1 MSGIGFGLERI
12 GILAL
17 KRPVIFSILVMLG
30 TIFSLFNFPQLRFDG
45 NVTAVLPQNSEA
57 FQNYEGQKNRFRNF
71 SRDVAVIVTAPNL
84 ITSDGLEE
92 IRNLQ
97 LELAITEG
105 VGNVYSVFSLPR
117 PNPQTG
123 EMPPF
128 LPTELG
134 DDQSTRA
141 LIDELLEIQP
151 QSASLISPEN
161 NAALLFV
168 TLESGLH
175 DADDGVVFRLFN
187 ELKKTTEATLPKGF
201 EAHYSGLT
209 PIGLTI
215 VSAIIGDQI
224 KLTLVGL
231 ILGTGIAFF
240 VFRSFLAAFACAI
253 PPALTAIWTLG
264 VFAVI
269 ELPINYLTTVL
280 PTLALILAFAD
291 SIVLFY
297 RWQKNNSLAAKQH
310 DAEKSVLFDNLSD
323 AILTV
328 GPATALTSI
337 TTAIAFL
344 SFSYSS
350 SEALKDFAYLGAV
363 AVFMAFLS
371 VIIGLSLTLYW
382 LCKGGLAKLENAQ
395 KPSFSTFGIW
405 FDKAFATR
413 PRVVSVVAIGMV
425 GLLLISHF
433 AIRPEYK
440 VTDYLPDLSVAKK
453 AENLANEVFGGRSMI
468 FLAVPVADTENLVSA
483 ANRDR
488 LGSLE
493 TGLKEIFPER
503 SLASLNLL
511 WEKFETDKARER
523 IASVIRRAPDSAR
536 RGYLSSDGK
545 SMLVSIRIPSDQS
558 ISVTGE
564 QINAINVQLAQTEYG
579 SDVVISGFPVL
590 MAEEFTRLIEQLR
603 TSLLIAIFLGIVI
616 VGIATRSPVLT
627 IAAITPNLLPILA
640 VEFILYMRG
649 GVINLSEVIALTV
662 AFGIAID
669 NAVHVINV
677 YSAEKR
683 SRKEPRLA
691 VRDSL
696 REIGPALC
704 SSTLIICVSSTVTM
718 ISAMPIVPILGQ
730 LIIATLIVALIS
742 NLAILPA
749 NILTISRVSRRSPKG
764 HQD

>member
-1 MSGIGFGLERI
+1 MSSIGFGLERI
-12 GILAL
+12 GIIAL
-17 KRPVIFSILVMLG
+17 KRPNLFTVLLLVC
-30 TIFSLFNFPQLRFDG
+30 TAFCLFNFPQLRFDG
-45 NVTAVLPQNSEA
+45 DVTAVLPKNSES
-57 FQNYEGQKNRFRNF
+57 FRNYQGQKDRFRNF
-71 SRDVAVIVTAPNL
+71 SRDVAVIVVSPQLLTA
-84 ITSDGLEE
+84 DGLEE

-105 VGNVYSVFSLPR
+105 VGSVYSIFSLPR

-128 LPTELG
+128 LPAELG
-134 DDQSTRA
+134 DDESTRA
-141 LIDELLEIQP
+141 LIDELLSIQP
-151 QSASLISPEN
+151 QAASLISPQN

-168 TLESGLH
+168 TLESGMH
-175 DADDGVVFRLFN
+175 DADDDLVYELFN
-187 ELKKTTEATLPKGF
+187 ELKRTTEATLPAGF

-291 SIVLFY
+291 SIVLYY
-297 RWQKNNSLAAKQH
+297 RWQKNNSVSLASGNAP
-310 DAEKSVLFDNLSD
+310 ASALYDNLSD
-323 AILTV
+323 AILKV

-344 SFSYSS
+344 SFAYSS

-363 AVFMAFLS
+363 AVGTAFLS
-371 VIIGLSLTLYW
+371 VIIGLTLTLYW
-382 LCKGGLAKLENAQ
+382 LSRGGLAKLENA
-395 KPSFSTFGIW
+395 KRPSFGTFGHW
-405 FDKAFATR
+405 FDGVFATR
-413 PRVVSVVAIGMV
+413 PRIVSAGAIGLV
-425 GLLLISHF
+425 GVLALAHF

-468 FLAVPVADTENLVSA
+468 FLGVPVADPDNLVSA
-483 ANRDR
+483 PNRER
-488 LGSLE
+488 LSKLE
-493 TGLKEIFPER
+493 QGLTDIFPER

-511 WEKFETDKARER
+511 WEKFETEQARER
-523 IASVIRRAPDSAR
+523 IADVIRRAPDSAR
-536 RGYLSSDGK
+536 RGYLSSDGTA
-545 SMLVSIRIPSDQS
+545 MLVSIRIPSDQS
-558 ISVTGE
+558 ILITGN
-564 QINAINVQLAQTEYG
+564 QIEAIHRLLAQTDYG
-579 SDVVISGFPVL
+579 DEVVISGFPVL

-616 VGIATRSPVLT
+616 VGIATRSPALT
-627 IAAITPNLLPILA
+627 LAAITPNLLPILA

-677 YSAEKR
+677 YSAER
-683 SRKEPRLA
+683 RAGKEPRLA
-691 VRDSL
+691 VQDSL
-696 REIGPALC
+696 REIGPALF

-749 NILTISRVSRRSPKG
+749 NILTISRWGRGPNKS